1 MQKLLY
7 IAPHLSTGGLP
18 QYLTKKIELIKDEFE
33 IYLIEWVDCTGGRLV
48 VTKNKIVDLVDS
60 NKFFTLGEDKSELF
74 NIIDKISPDIIHLEE
89 IPEFFMD
96 DDIARK
102 LYSVDRE
109 YFIVESSHDSSYN
122 TDNKLFT
129 PDKFMFVSNWQIDQY
144 NNIDIPKILVEYPIE
159 YVDRPNREDALK
171 HLNLDPSKKH
181 ILHIGLFTSRK
192 NQKEFFEYARA
203 LPEYEFHSVGNQ
215 ADNFK
220 WYWEPLMQDKPHN
233 LTWWDE
239 RSDVDSFYKSMDLF
253 LFTSRGNKNDK
264 ETMPLVIREAISHQI
279 PIMIY
284 NLEVYQDYFDSY
296 DGVNYLDFNSFKDN
310 VKKIK
315 IHLGDLNNI
324 VEEEEAYVVCT
335 YPNTQAIVD
344 TTIECIK
351 SLRKNSKRKIIIS
364 SHGAVPK
371 ELQDMVDYVFYE
383 RNNLL
388 TKHTYYSNYTC
399 NTDLFNTHI
408 NLKGEDNDR
417 YHGPACYTSFYNP
430 ATFAKGLGIHKLHY
444 INFDYLLKDET
455 YINYTSDKLN
465 THDTFFGENTA
476 QEGKCYYTYFFSA
489 RPEAILKHCK
499 FIETEDQYNNLM
511 HEYGSESNGIENL
524 YYHIFKN
531 NKNNY
536 IEPKEKFDSDA
547 LKYFEFEDYSMVEY
561 YTILPTNSSSHFCP
575 WVTISNNTESKLIHY
590 TVKRNGNLII
600 DRKLEVK
607 GKFTFWDMVPYSLED
622 NTIVNFY
629 VTDLTTGEFIK
640 EHTFKLDK
648 DYFNNKIINN
658 GSFTWKGDMTPYNP
672 KIKLLHLVTEPDTN
686 EKEQRSIENLKSFCD
701 HTNIK
706 YDMRVNKIWKDL
718 PPSDTCQRPEHID
731 WKPAPIGNGFGKLT
745 PGHYGCYLA
754 HKNAICLEDNKNYDF
769 VLIFEGDTIVES
781 NFNELHNSLLRFN
794 RIANEQELDVVG
806 FGNPKQT
813 TKIVGPQIEDVH
825 CNAILFVPA
834 QSYLIPNQS
843 LSHWKEKLQ
852 NKKWEAWDLWIMNVG
867 QMKSGIA
874 DKVYTKQL
882 PGFSI
887 IDQKNKSKNDS
898 TLHKLIYTEDQYNN
912 LMHEDDMAPYNPKI
926 KLLHLVTEPKT
937 NKKEQRSI
945 ENLKSFC
952 NHTGI
957 TYDMRVNKIWKDL
970 PPSDTCQR
978 PEHIDWKPAP
988 IGNGFGKLTPGHYGC
1003 YLAHKNAI
1011 CLEDNKN
1018 YDFVLI
1024 FEGDT
1029 IVESNFNELHNSL
1042 LRFNRIANE
1051 QELDVVGFGN
1061 PKQITKIVGPQIEDV
1076 HCNCNALVPAQS
1088 YLIPTQKLNNWKE
1101 KLKVGKWEAWDLWI
1115 WNVGKMKIGIADKV
1129 YTKHLPGFS
1138 IIDQENKSKN
1148 DNAIYKLIFTD

>member
-455 YINYTSDKLN
+455 YINYISDKLN

-476 QEGKCYYTYFFSA
+476 QEGKHYYTYFFSA

-561 YTILPTNSSSHFCP
+561 YTILPTNSPSHFCP

-607 GKFTFWDMVPYSLED
+607 GKFTFWDMVPYSLKD

-648 DYFNNKIINN
+648 DYFNNKITNN
-658 GSFTWKGDMTPYNP
+658 GLFTWKGDMAPYNP

-686 EKEQRSIENLKSFCD
+686 EKEKLSVENIKSFCE
-701 HTNIK
+701 HTGIK
-706 YDMRVNKIWKDL
+706 YDMRINKIWEDL

-754 HKNAICLEDNKNYDF
+754 HKNAILLEDNKDYDF
-769 VLIFEGDTIVES
+769 VLIFEGDTIIDS
-781 NFNELHNSLLRFN
+781 DFDELYDSLFRFN
-794 RIANEQELDVVG
+794 KIANEQELDVVG

-825 CNAILFVPA
+825 CNTILFVPA

-978 PEHIDWKPAP
+978 PEHIDWKPASV
-988 IGNGFGKLTPGHYGC
+988 GEGFGKLTPGHYGC

>member
-60 NKFFTLGEDKSELF
+60 DKFFTLGEDKSELF

-455 YINYTSDKLN
+455 YINYISDKLN

-561 YTILPTNSSSHFCP
+561 YTILPTNSPSHFCP

-607 GKFTFWDMVPYSLED
+607 GKFTFWDMVPYSLKD

-648 DYFNNKIINN
+648 DYFNNKITNN
-658 GSFTWKGDMTPYNP
+658 GLFTWKGDMAPYNP

-686 EKEQRSIENLKSFCD
+686 EKEKLSVENIKSFCE
-701 HTNIK
+701 HTGIK
-706 YDMRVNKIWKDL
+706 YDMRINKIWEDL

-769 VLIFEGDTIVES
+769 VLIFEGDTIIDS
-781 NFNELHNSLLRFN
+781 DFDELYDSLFRFN
-794 RIANEQELDVVG
+794 KIANEQELDVVG

-825 CNAILFVPA
+825 CNTILFVPA

>member
-33 IYLIEWVDCTGGRLV
+33 IYLVEWVDCTGGRLV

-60 NKFFTLGEDKSELF
+60 DKFFTLGEDKSELF

-144 NNIDIPKILVEYPIE
+144 NNTDIPKILVEYPIE

-296 DGVNYLDFNSFKDN
+296 DGVNYLDFDSFEDN
-310 VKKIK
+310 ITKIK
-315 IHLGDLNNI
+315 THLGDLNNI

-455 YINYTSDKLN
+455 YINYISDKLN

-561 YTILPTNSSSHFCP
+561 YTILPTNSPSHFCP

-590 TVKRNGNLII
+590 TVKRNGNLIV

-658 GSFTWKGDMTPYNP
+658 GSFTWKGDMTPYNS

-686 EKEQRSIENLKSFCD
+686 E
-701 HTNIK
+701 
-706 YDMRVNKIWKDL
+706 
-718 PPSDTCQRPEHID
+718 
-731 WKPAPIGNGFGKLT
+731 
-745 PGHYGCYLA
+745 
-754 HKNAICLEDNKNYDF
+754 
-769 VLIFEGDTIVES
+769 
-781 NFNELHNSLLRFN
+781 
-794 RIANEQELDVVG
+794 
-806 FGNPKQT
+806 
-813 TKIVGPQIEDVH
+813 
-825 CNAILFVPA
+825 
-834 QSYLIPNQS
+834 
-843 LSHWKEKLQ
+843 
-852 NKKWEAWDLWIMNVG
+852 
-867 QMKSGIA
+867 
-874 DKVYTKQL
+874 
-882 PGFSI
+882 
-887 IDQKNKSKNDS
+887 
-898 TLHKLIYTEDQYNN
+898 
-912 LMHEDDMAPYNPKI
+912 
-926 KLLHLVTEPKT
+926 
-937 NKKEQRSI
+937 KEQRSI

-988 IGNGFGKLTPGHYGC
+988 VGEGFGKLTPGHYGC

-1024 FEGDT
+1024 FEGDA

-1101 KLKVGKWEAWDLWI
+1101 KLKVGKWEAWDLWV

-1148 DNAIYKLIFTD
+1148 DSALHKLIFTD